1 MEKYPNYVPPL
12 PVGFGWSEDEED
24 DFTDQPSS
32 TYRQTTPSFSHF
44 QLEPNTSLNNKNN
57 LNKKFK
63 LKINMY
69 SFTIKH
75 KNLLGNRIHRIL
87 NDNRGL
93 LVLGINYISFD
104 RAQLNKTKISLAR

>member
-32 TYRQTTPSFSHF
+32 AYRQTTPSFSHF

-57 LNKKFK
+57 LNNNYNTSNKMLQIEELVEKNRQADQRIFFLILRKFF
-63 LKINMY
+63 II
-69 SFTIKH
+69 F
-75 KNLLGNRIHRIL
+75 
-87 NDNRGL
+87 
-93 LVLGINYISFD
+93 
-104 RAQLNKTKISLAR
+104 